1 MYASIG
7 GFGGITKEDGY
18 CYVIEPQKWLS
29 RSMPW
34 VEKYRQKLM
43 KVHYDAYLEEKQII
57 KEKERS
63 L

>member
-1 MYASIG
+1 
-7 GFGGITKEDGY
+7 
-18 CYVIEPQKWLS
+18 
-29 RSMPW
+29 MPW

-57 KEKERS
+57 KEREQERS